1 MKAEPPVRLLSVK
14 RGCRPK
20 YSASDR
26 PAKKSSGRQM
36 NRPST
41 SPSRKPAS
49 AIASMDALAASS
61 SEVWPV
67 ASPTPSVARP
77 VIAVYP
83 RGKGP
88 HIKDSSKRTEP
99 VNRRLDSL
107 PPARL
112 PQSRKDPVME
122 RVDEA
127 LQNPGGP
134 R

>member
-14 RGCRPK
+14 RGCRPR

-61 SEVWPV
+61 SEVWPG
-67 ASPTPSVARP
+67 ASPTPYVARH
-77 VIAVYP
+77 VIAVDP
-83 RGKGP
+83 RGKVP
-88 HIKDSSKRTEP
+88 PINASSNRSEHENPTP
-99 VNRRLDSL
+99 VFLRHSRLHLHSDTNVFR
-107 PPARL
+107 PP
-112 PQSRKDPVME
+112 S
-122 RVDEA
+122 
-127 LQNPGGP
+127 
-134 R
+134 